1 MAEAKEKQEELPLED
16 TNEEQEVEVDLEESK
31 ESKSKEE
38 KPQVEVESEEEP
50 KQEATDDDSLDGYS
64 KKVRD
69 RIERMTYKL
78 RESERREKAALDYA
92 QSMQHQNKE
101 LQERSKSI
109 DDSYIKEYDSRVSQ
123 EEEVLKKKLGDAIA
137 SGDVDEQVTINK
149 DLARLAVEAER
160 LNRAKVDREELEKKS
175 SEQAPVQT
183 PSGQPPKEVHPK
195 AKAWAEK
202 NSWFGSD
209 EPMTLTAFSIHKQL
223 VETEGYDP
231 TSDSY
236 YAQIDGR
243 IREAF
248 PHKFQESVK
257 STPSA
262 SPVASVSR
270 ASRGKSGKKV
280 TLSKSEV
287 AIAKKLGISL
297 EQYAKQ
303 KQYLATR

>member
-1 MAEAKEKQEELPLED
+1 MFRYD
-16 TNEEQEVEVDLEESK
+16 TLNILGKIIYHSG
-31 ESKSKEE
+31 
-38 KPQVEVESEEEP
+38 
-50 KQEATDDDSLDGYS
+50 TH
-64 KKVRD
+64 
-69 RIERMTYKL
+69 RMTDTGYDPHAPHG
-78 RESERREKAALDYA
+78 SAAP
-92 QSMQHQNKE
+92 NVNT
-101 LQERSKSI
+101 RSNTAFSSI
-109 DDSYIKEYDSRVSQ
+109 DNPANQRPEAI
-123 EEEVLKKKLGDAIA
+123 GDAIA

-160 LNRAKVDREELEKKS
+160 LNKAKIDREELEKKV
-175 SEQAPVQT
+175 SEQTTTST
-183 PSGQPPKEVHPK
+183 PPDQSQAPKEVHPK

-209 EPMTLTAFSIHKQL
+209 EPMTLTAFSINKQL
-223 VETEGYDP
+223 VEGEGYDP

-248 PHKFQESVK
+248 PHKFKETVK

-270 ASRGKSGKKV
+270 ASRAKSGKKV